1 MSNDPQQDANTWTG
15 LGQGISREAFLR
27 KIGDRV
33 VGLGPAEELAE
44 AVFCA
49 LSGRL
54 SSGTARDLFE
64 QLSPEVR
71 ELFTSCRAHPK
82 RDAGARDK
90 NDFYLDVAEHL
101 DIDEERDARRVLHGV
116 FAALHGQITDGVAS
130 QIAAELPS
138 ELEATWT
145 AARRVADRP
154 A

>member
-1 MSNDPQQDANTWTG
+1 MSQDPQQGTNSWTG
-15 LGQGISREAFLR
+15 QGQGISREALLR
-27 KIGDRV
+27 KIRDRV
-33 VGLGPAEELAE
+33 VSLGPPEELAE

-54 SSGTARDLFE
+54 SSGTARDLME

-71 ELFTSCRAHPK
+71 ELFVSCRAHP
-82 RDAGARDK
+82 RQDAQRGDK
-90 NDFYLDVAEHL
+90 DDFYMAVAEHL
-101 DIDEERDARRVLHGV
+101 DVDPEKDVRRVLHGV

-130 QIAAELPS
+130 QIASELPS
-138 ELEATWT
+138 EVEHTWM

>member
-27 KIGDRV
+27 KVSDRA

-49 LSGRL
+49 LSARL
-54 SSGTARDLFE
+54 SSGTARDLME

-71 ELFTSCRAHPK
+71 ALFTRCRAHPVGEADRK
-82 RDAGARDK
+82 D
-90 NDFYLDVAEHL
+90 DFYLDVAEHL
-101 DIDEERDARRVLHGV
+101 DLDPDKDVRRALHGV

-130 QIAAELPS
+130 QISAELPDA
-138 ELEATWT
+138 LEGTWRS
-145 AARRVADRP
+145 ARRVADRP